1 MLVLPDFPW
10 NALVPAK
17 NRAAEHPGGLVDLSV
32 GSPVDPTPE
41 SVARALA
48 AATDAHAYPTTNG
61 TTGLREA
68 VVRWYARRR
77 SVTSLVPDGVIP
89 TVGSKELVGLMPTLL
104 GLREGDVV
112 VHPEVAYPTY
122 DIGARVVG
130 ATPFASDDPDAWPAT
145 TKLIWLN
152 SPGNPSGRVDDRGY
166 LRRAIARA
174 RELGAIIIN
183 DECYAQLVWNGGEAP
198 SILDD
203 EVTGGDLTG
212 LLSAYSLSKQSN
224 LAGYRAAFL
233 AGDPRLIGEI
243 LEVRKH
249 LGLIVPSPV
258 QAAMVAALD
267 DDAHVDAQF
276 AVYRARRDTMVAAVT
291 AAGFRIAH
299 SEAGL
304 YLWVTRG
311 EPAFDTVNWFADR
324 GILVAPGIFYGE
336 AGANHVRIAL
346 TATDERI
353 AEAARRL
360 ADAGVPAVQ

>member
-10 NALVPAK
+10 NALIPAK
-17 NRAAEHPGGLVDLSV
+17 NRASEHPGGLVDLSV
-32 GSPVDPTPE
+32 GSPVDPTPA
-41 SVARALA
+41 SIARVLA
-48 AATDAHAYPTTNG
+48 TATDAHAYPTTNG
-61 TTGLREA
+61 TPALRDA

-77 SVTSLVPDGVIP
+77 SATGLVSDGVIP

-130 ATPFASDDPDAWPAT
+130 ATPCASDDPEAWPAA

-152 SPGNPSGRVDDRGY
+152 SPANPSGRVDDRAF
-166 LRRAIARA
+166 LRRAITRA
-174 RELGAIIIN
+174 RELGAVIIN
-183 DECYAQLVWNGGEAP
+183 DECYAQLVWNGGDAP

-203 EVTGGDLTG
+203 DVTGGDLTG
-212 LLSAYSLSKQSN
+212 VLSAYSLSKQSN

-233 AGDPRLIGEI
+233 AGDPQLIAGI

-249 LGLIVPSPV
+249 LGLIVPAPV

-276 AVYRARRDTMVAAVT
+276 AVYRARRDILVKAVT
-291 AAGFRIAH
+291 AAGFRIDY

-304 YLWVTRG
+304 YLWVTRD

-336 AGANHVRIAL
+336 AGAHHVRIAL

-360 ADAGVPAVQ
+360 ADAATPAVQ